1 MLTHSYLLISVVPYA
16 GYMAIELIDGIN
28 SETCGKY
35 AGFIA
40 ASFMAGRTFTSL
52 PWGMV
57 ADRYGRVFVLLSSL
71 LLSAVFS
78 LGFGTSRQ
86 FTWALFF
93 RFSLGLSNGIVATLK
108 TIVSEICRG
117 NEKAETDMMSLVIGM
132 WGLGFLVSPVVS
144 GILAEPQKQ
153 YASVQ
158 WIRHGWLGW
167 ILKTYPFLLPN
178 LLGAVL
184 CLMAAL
190 LVYLFVVETLPTS
203 RLRDPRLLL
212 QDATQL
218 LCRCCKRSTRYQAV
232 PVLKEHDS
240 DVGVFVE
247 ASTPAKEAEASKPT
261 SMKDLWTR
269 RVTRV
274 SLCIYW
280 VYSFAGLTVD
290 ELFPL
295 FCMSQV
301 AGFGLSEKGI
311 GEILALVGLIFIS
324 CQYVL
329 YSTIY
334 DRFGLLG
341 ALRMGALV
349 SSPALLLLPLAVLMN
364 HGAETGTLKWTTY
377 FFLAI
382 MMAQYRIFGFV
393 FFTSITVLT
402 NRSVPSEQR
411 ATMNGLSMLGG
422 SAAKALG
429 PVFAGFLAS
438 QSVEW
443 MGNSAS
449 ILMYGVVGMIGILV
463 ALSTYTMLS
472 QDDLDRQT
480 HGDCTEDNS
489 GTSIELTESSKSSIT

>member
-1 MLTHSYLLISVVPYA
+1 
-16 GYMAIELIDGIN
+16 MAIELIDGIN

-40 ASFMAGRTFTSL
+40 ASFMAGRAFTSL
-52 PWGMV
+52 PWGMA

-86 FTWALFF
+86 FTWALVF

-117 NEKAETDMMSLVIGM
+117 NEKDETDMMSLVIGM
-132 WGLGFLVSPVVS
+132 WGFGFLVSPVVS

-158 WIRHGWLGW
+158 WLRQGWIGW
-167 ILKTYPFLLPN
+167 ILKAYPFLLPN

-184 CLMAAL
+184 CLIAAL
-190 LVYLFVVETLPTS
+190 LVYLFVAETLPTS

-212 QDATQL
+212 QDATQV
-218 LCRCCKRSTRYQAV
+218 LCRCCKRSTRYQTV

-240 DVGVFVE
+240 DIGVFVE
-247 ASTPAKEAEASKPT
+247 ASIPEKESDNT
-261 SMKDLWTR
+261 VSMKDLWTR
-269 RVTRV
+269 RVTRI
-274 SLCIYW
+274 SLLIYW
-280 VYSFAGLTVD
+280 VYSFVGLTVD

-301 AGFGLSEKGI
+301 AGFGLSEKEI

-324 CQYVL
+324 FQYFL

-341 ALRMGALV
+341 SLRMGALV

-364 HGAETGTLKWTTY
+364 HGSEAGTLKWTTY

-382 MMAQYRIFGFV
+382 MMAIYRIFGFV

-438 QSVEW
+438 QSVAW
-443 MGNSAS
+443 MGSSAS
-449 ILMYGVVGMIGILV
+449 ILMYGVVGMIGTLV

-472 QDDLDRQT
+472 QDDLNRQT
-480 HGDCTEDNS
+480 LSTDDGDYAEDNKE
-489 GTSIELTESSKSSIT
+489 TTIELTESSESSIT

>member
-1 MLTHSYLLISVVPYA
+1 
-16 GYMAIELIDGIN
+16 MAIELIDGIN
-28 SETCGKY
+28 QETCGKH

-40 ASFMAGRTFTSL
+40 ASFMAGRAFTSL

-71 LLSAVFS
+71 LLSAIFS

-86 FTWALFF
+86 FARALCF

-132 WGLGFLVSPVVS
+132 WGLGFLVSPVIS

-158 WIRHGWLGW
+158 WIRQGRIGW

-190 LVYLFVVETLPTS
+190 LVYIFVAETLPAS
-203 RLRDPRLLL
+203 RLRDPKLLL
-212 QDATQL
+212 QDATQV
-218 LCRCCKRSTRYQAV
+218 LCQCCKRSTGYQAV

-247 ASTPAKEAEASKPT
+247 TSPTKESESSKPT

-301 AGFGLSEKGI
+301 AGFGLSEKEI

-324 CQYVL
+324 CQYFL

-341 ALRMGALV
+341 ALRMGALA

-364 HGAETGTLKWTTY
+364 HGAETGTLNWTTY

-402 NRSVPSEQR
+402 NRSVSSEQR

-438 QSVEW
+438 QSVQW
-443 MGNSAS
+443 MGSAAS

-463 ALSTYTMLS
+463 ALSTYTMLG
-472 QDDLDRQT
+472 QEDLDRQKLST
-480 HGDCTEDNS
+480 DDGDCTEDNME
-489 GTSIELTESSKSSIT
+489 TSIEMTESSESSIT